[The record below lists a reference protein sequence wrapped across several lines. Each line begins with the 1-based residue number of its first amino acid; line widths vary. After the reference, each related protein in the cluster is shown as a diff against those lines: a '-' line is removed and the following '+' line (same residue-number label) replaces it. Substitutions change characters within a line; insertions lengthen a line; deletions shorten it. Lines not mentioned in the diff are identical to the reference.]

1 MHADERLIIRV
12 KHRPFSRYAIERV
25 WAIQHNDCD
34 AASLACADAE
44 VERPNESVITRSDIL
59 KVDQQNIERF
69 EHFRCRLAMFAVKAI
84 NRNVQ
89 TRIFVTFPFDHVIL
103 RLTEKS
109 VLWSKERS
117 DSIADGNASAA
128 ASDDLTSALNK
139 PQLNSYDFG
148 AYPVTT
154 NGVIV
159 PGGGWNDRGSEGAW
173 AEAQRGD
180 LPRAISEHHTGGGH
194 VAGVCTGGMLLAA
207 AGVIGGRPATTHAR
221 ARDELREAGADVRHD
236 RVVDH
241 GDLLTAG
248 GVTSG
253 IDLALWIL
261 EREFGARIADAVAR
275 EMEHERVAAVR
286 AAQD

>member
-1 MHADERLIIRV
+1 MRSGPLRV
-12 KHRPFSRYAIERV
+12 A
-25 WAIQHNDCD
+25 
-34 AASLACADAE
+34 
-44 VERPNESVITRSDIL
+44 
-59 KVDQQNIERF
+59 
-69 EHFRCRLAMFAVKAI
+69 
-84 NRNVQ
+84 
-89 TRIFVTFPFDHVIL
+89 IFVFDGVDELDAVGPFEVLANGERAGAPIDVRLVTLAERDDIVGSHGL
-103 RLTEKS
+103 RIRPDGMWDGE
-109 VLWSKERS
+109 
-117 DSIADGNASAA
+117 AD
-128 ASDDLTSALNK
+128 L
-139 PQLNSYDFG
+139 
-148 AYPVTT
+148 
-154 NGVIV
+154 VIV

>member
-1 MHADERLIIRV
+1 MRSGLLRV
-12 KHRPFSRYAIERV
+12 A
-25 WAIQHNDCD
+25 
-34 AASLACADAE
+34 
-44 VERPNESVITRSDIL
+44 
-59 KVDQQNIERF
+59 
-69 EHFRCRLAMFAVKAI
+69 
-84 NRNVQ
+84 
-89 TRIFVTFPFDHVIL
+89 IFVFDGVDELDAVGPFEVLANGERAGAPIDVRLVTLAERDDVVGSHGL
-103 RLTEKS
+103 RIRPDGMWDGE
-109 VLWSKERS
+109 
-117 DSIADGNASAA
+117 AD
-128 ASDDLTSALNK
+128 L
-139 PQLNSYDFG
+139 
-148 AYPVTT
+148 
-154 NGVIV
+154 VIV

-194 VAGVCTGGMLLAA
+194 VAGVCTGGLLLAA

-261 EREFGARIADAVAR
+261 EREFVARIADAVAR